1 LAVTHLLA
9 PLRYTGRSSVRLP
22 CGGCV
27 RHYDKS
33 SKRLIEH
40 HGDSILR
47 LAGARDFT
55 TWAPLAAGLV
65 QSRRLP
71 DGVIEVRNPGETVPD
86 VCILAVT
93 QFLARLR
100 YNHDRRSAA

>member
-1 LAVTHLLA
+1 MLDRCLSHQQPIERVAVM
-9 PLRYTGRSSVRLP
+9 
-22 CGGCV
+22 
-27 RHYDKS
+27 
-33 SKRLIEH
+33 KRQEL
-40 HGDSILR
+40 ILR
-47 LAGARDFT
+47 LAGARDLT
-55 TWAPLAAGLV
+55 TWAPLAAELV

-100 YNHDRRSAA
+100 YNHGRRSAA